1 MKVRKPS
8 VDVLSSNFIENEI
21 SMLKLLKELNSYFK
35 LSKIEGS
42 KDKIKRTRSR
52 KKLLAREKIDLLLD
66 KNRPYIELMPLAGL
80 KHENGFGLVGID
92 IRSQL
97 YCSTFS

>member
-21 SMLKLLKELNSYFK
+21 SMKKLLKELNSYFK

-42 KDKIKRTRSR
+42 KDKIKRTRS
-52 KKLLAREKIDLLLD
+52 
-66 KNRPYIELMPLAGL
+66 
-80 KHENGFGLVGID
+80 
-92 IRSQL
+92 
-97 YCSTFS
+97 

>member
-21 SMLKLLKELNSYFK
+21 SMKKLLKDLQSYYK
-35 LSKIEGS
+35 LSKEEGT
-42 KDKIKRTRSR
+42 DAQIKRARSR

-66 KNRPYIELMPLAGL
+66 KRKPHIELMPLAGL
-80 KHENGFGLVGID
+80 QHEMVLVLGVL
-92 IRSQL
+92 QL
-97 YCSTFS
+97 